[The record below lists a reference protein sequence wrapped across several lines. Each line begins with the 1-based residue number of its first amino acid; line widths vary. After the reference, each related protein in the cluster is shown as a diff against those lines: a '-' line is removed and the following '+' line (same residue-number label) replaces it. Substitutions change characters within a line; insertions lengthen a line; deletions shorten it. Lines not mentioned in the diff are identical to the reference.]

1 MKKSE
6 LLALLK
12 RDIEDAANDLD
23 LQARM
28 VLARCESVGMLP
40 PEAADFNIGNN
51 WEPEEVE
58 TPYGKSIVEQVNTE
72 IKELNKAMGE
82 IKNLSGMSAD
92 IIIYDEI
99 Y

>member
-12 RDIEDAANDLD
+12 QDIEDADGDLD

-51 WEPEEVE
+51 WEPEEEVE
-58 TPYGKSIVEQVNTE
+58 TLYGKSVIEEVNAE
-72 IKELNKAMGE
+72 IKELNK
-82 IKNLSGMSAD
+82 IVD
-92 IIIYDEI
+92 ILKETD
-99 Y
+99 